1 MNAHLSET
9 SLHDFVDGLLTPEE
23 IRDVEEHLE
32 GCAECREAA
41 AELAEVV
48 AALGELPVEATPERD
63 LWGGIES
70 RIEAMQ
76 RGTPV
81 PGYDS
86 GPDHSDPAVISLES
100 RRGRS
105 RNVTLTVNQ
114 LMAASITLIALS
126 AGAVWTILG
135 TGPTA
140 TNAPATNAGNVSMVS
155 TISPDAAEDYDSA
168 VEELEAILREG
179 RTVLDP
185 ATVIV
190 LEESLREIDDA
201 IDEAREALEADPGSA
216 TITRALTQ
224 NMRRKLGIL
233 RQAAGIIQSST

>member
-1 MNAHLSET
+1 MNEHLSET
-9 SLHDFVDGLLTPEE
+9 RLHDYVDGLLTPEE
-23 IRDVEEHLE
+23 VRALEEHLE
-32 GCAECREAA
+32 SCAECREVAVK
-41 AELAEVV
+41 LSEVV
-48 AALGELPVEATPERD
+48 AALGALPVEATPERD

-70 RIEAMQ
+70 RIAAMP

-86 GPDHSDPAVISLES
+86 GADHSDPAVISLDS
-100 RRGRS
+100 HRGRS
-105 RNVTLTVNQ
+105 RSVTLTVSQ
-114 LMAASITLIALS
+114 LLAASITLIALS

-135 TGPTA
+135 SGPAA
-140 TNAPATNAGNVSMVS
+140 TVAPVTNGGNVSMVS
-155 TISPDAAEDYDSA
+155 TISPDAAEDYDTA

-190 LEESLREIDDA
+190 LEESLREIDEA
-201 IDEAREALEADPGSA
+201 IDEARAALAADPGSTA
-216 TITRALTQ
+216 ITRVLTQ

-233 RQAAGIIQSST
+233 RQAAGIIQAST